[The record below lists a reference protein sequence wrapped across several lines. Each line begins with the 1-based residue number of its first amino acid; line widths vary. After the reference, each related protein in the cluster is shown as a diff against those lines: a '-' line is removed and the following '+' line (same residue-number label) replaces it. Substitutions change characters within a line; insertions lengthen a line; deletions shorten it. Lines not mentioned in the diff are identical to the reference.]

1 MFLPF
6 KWGVVEKSQNLTCIY
21 FLEISHQP
29 VYNYYIYTLAKKI
42 TPPL

>member
-29 VYNYYIYTLAKKI
+29 KYSRHIYTLAEKI
-42 TPPL
+42 PPPP